1 MPPEVLNFRGHLF
14 FIADDYGFIEY
25 TYLKKIEEN
34 LRFSQCLFLILKS
47 KNIITFKNIILL

>member
-25 TYLKKIEEN
+25 TYLKKRGKFAIFSMPFPNFEVEKHNN
-34 LRFSQCLFLILKS
+34 L
-47 KNIITFKNIILL
+47 